1 MKQFPASW
9 CLITLH
15 AITACTNNN
24 KYTAVT
30 AVILTKQ
37 NMSDVALSPGN
48 VGENGIDEYID
59 TLQTAS
65 LSMTFTW
72 HCKCIG
78 GRTFNQKSMI

>member
-1 MKQFPASW
+1 
-9 CLITLH
+9 
-15 AITACTNNN
+15 
-24 KYTAVT
+24 
-30 AVILTKQ
+30 
-37 NMSDVALSPGN
+37 MSDVALSPGN